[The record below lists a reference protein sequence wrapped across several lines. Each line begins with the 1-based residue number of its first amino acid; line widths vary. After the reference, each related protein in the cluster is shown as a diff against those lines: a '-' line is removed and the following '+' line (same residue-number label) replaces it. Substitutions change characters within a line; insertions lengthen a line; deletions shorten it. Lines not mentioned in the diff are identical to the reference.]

1 MIYDRTYLTNSTFN
15 YKGNLVQTEI
25 ITHFDYS
32 YFEVVITEDA
42 KDIDGTWVNYSTEI
56 TTINIEDIT
65 QISMV
70 GNLFAGDEN
79 EHFHLRITTKNRTIH
94 SIPFVSPEDLLD
106 MYGMLCREIKV
117 NRRKG

>member
-1 MIYDRTYLTNSTFN
+1 MTYDRTYLTNSTRN

-25 ITHFDYS
+25 ITYFDYS
-32 YFEVVITEDA
+32 YFEVIITEDFEEA
-42 KDIDGTWVNYSTEI
+42 DGKWVNYSTEI
-56 TTINIEDIT
+56 TTINIEDIS

-70 GNLFAGDEN
+70 GDFGDGDER
-79 EHFHLRITTKNRTIH
+79 EHFKLRIRTRDNRIH

>member
-1 MIYDRTYLTNSTFN
+1 MTYDRTYLTNSTFN
-15 YKGNLVQTEI
+15 HKGNLVQTEI
-25 ITHFDYS
+25 TTHFDYS
-32 YFEVVITEDA
+32 YFEVVITEDT
-42 KDIDGTWVNYSTEI
+42 KDIDGTMVNYSTEI
-56 TTINIEDIT
+56 TTINIEDIS

-70 GNLFAGDEN
+70 GDFGDGDER
-79 EHFHLRITTKNRTIH
+79 EHFKLRIRTRDNRIH